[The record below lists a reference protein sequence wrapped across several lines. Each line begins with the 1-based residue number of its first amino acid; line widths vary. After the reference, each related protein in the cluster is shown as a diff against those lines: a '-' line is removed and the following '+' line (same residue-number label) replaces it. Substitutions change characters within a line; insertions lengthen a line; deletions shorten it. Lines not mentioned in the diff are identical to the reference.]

1 VAVTRR
7 ETIPPRE
14 PGGAA
19 VSRIGERVGAIHT
32 TSADEVQ
39 LFGFGVY
46 VGREVPG
53 PEAAGW
59 LADMVRE
66 MGHDNPKIV
75 LDSGKVVYGCEC
87 WFGPETEVRETIG
100 GRRAVEVD
108 IDQVRAEVRSR

>member
-1 VAVTRR
+1 M
-7 ETIPPRE
+7 
-14 PGGAA
+14 
-19 VSRIGERVGAIHT
+19 SRIGERVGAIHT